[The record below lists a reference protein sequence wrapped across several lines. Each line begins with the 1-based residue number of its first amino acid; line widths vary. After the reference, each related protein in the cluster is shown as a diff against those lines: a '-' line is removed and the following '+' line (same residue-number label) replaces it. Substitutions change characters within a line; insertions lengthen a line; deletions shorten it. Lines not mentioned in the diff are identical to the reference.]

1 MWYKLANFIL
11 KYRLILI
18 IGVAIMT
25 GFMGYHAQFTQMSY
39 EMISIVPDDDP
50 DAVYFQQFKEQFG
63 QDGNIMAI
71 GFKDS
76 AIYEVDNFRR
86 LGYMIEELEQLHGVI
101 DVLGLPNMKTLV
113 KNTAQRRFDFEA
125 VFPEE
130 ISSQAQ
136 LDSLLKVAS
145 SLKFYSGQLLNPEN
159 GATLIVVS
167 LDKEIIN
174 KEDRNVL
181 IYDVE
186 RTGLEFEAS
195 TGIDVHI
202 AGLPYV
208 RTTNMTRIKG
218 ELNQFLILSVIITAL
233 ILYFFFRSVKAVVIP
248 LIIIGAVILWV
259 IGSIHLFGYNITAL
273 TGLIP
278 SIIVVIGI
286 PNSVYLLNKYHH
298 EFAKH
303 GDHHK
308 ALRQI
313 IRKIGIIT
321 LITNFTTAIGFLVL
335 ISTQIPILMEFGI
348 IAGLNII
355 ATFIVSIILLPGIF
369 SYVKP
374 PSQRHLKH
382 MQFPLLNR
390 VLTGLIRITRTSR
403 PAIFITTFI
412 IVLISAFG
420 LTRIKAISYLVDDLP
435 DTSQVLQ
442 DLRFFED
449 NFNGIMP
456 LELVVDT
463 GTKNGVKNL
472 RFLSKIGELEVFLD
486 SMEHISQPI
495 SVVSFI
501 KAAKQAYYNNV
512 PGFYDLPTNRERGL
526 LLRYLEG
533 NEEQEELSRSF
544 VDSTGQ
550 IIRVSLKVVDVGSNK
565 MDSLV
570 NDIIRPKISELF
582 EGSKLTADI
591 TGTTFLFI
599 KGNRFLI
606 ENLITSMIIA
616 FFIIAL
622 IMAVLFRKGK
632 MIVISLIP
640 NIIPLLMT
648 GAIMGYFGIPL
659 KPSTALVF
667 SIAFGISV
675 DDSIHFLAKYRQEMA
690 INGNHVIKAVETSIR
705 ETGASMIYTSI
716 ILFFGFVI
724 FSFSQF
730 GGTIALGKLTSI
742 TLLIA
747 MLTNVIVLPAL
758 LLHFDK
764 GSESKEA
771 ESIPFSENGQ
781 DTSQTSTP
789 AIKN

>member
-1 MWYKLANFIL
+1 MWYRLAQFIL
-11 KYRLILI
+11 KFRLPLI
-18 IGVAIMT
+18 VTVAIIT
-25 GFMGYHAQFTQMSY
+25 AIMGYFAQFNRMSY

-50 DAVYFQQFKEQFG
+50 DAVYFQQFKDLFG
-63 QDGNIMAI
+63 QDGNIIAF
-71 GFKDS
+71 GFRDS
-76 AIYEVDNFRR
+76 TIYEVDNFRR
-86 LGYMIEELEQLHGVI
+86 LRYMIDELEQLHGVI
-101 DVLGLPNMKTLV
+101 DVLGLPNLQKLQKNEETV
-113 KNTAQRRFDFEA
+113 KFDFVD
-125 VFPEE
+125 VFPNE
-130 ISSQAQ
+130 IASQEQ
-136 LDSLLKVAS
+136 LDSLLLNAS
-145 SLKFYSGQLLNPEN
+145 ELRFYSGQLINIEN
-159 GATLIVVS
+159 GSCLVVIS

-174 KEDRNVL
+174 SEERIPL
-181 IYDVE
+181 IYDIE
-186 RTGLEFEAS
+186 RTGFEFEAS

-218 ELNQFLILSVIITAL
+218 ELNKFLGLSVVITAL
-233 ILYFFFRSVKAVVIP
+233 ILFFFFRSIKAVLIP
-248 LIIIGAVILWV
+248 LVIIGVVIVWV
-259 IGSIHLFGYNITAL
+259 LGSLTVFDYRITAL

-298 EFAKH
+298 EFTLH
-303 GDHHK
+303 GDHQR

-321 LITNFTTAIGFLVL
+321 LITNVTTAIGFLVL
-335 ISTQIPILMEFGI
+335 ISTQIPILMEFGL
-348 IAGLNII
+348 IAGLNIL
-355 ATFIVSIILLPGIF
+355 ATFVVSIILLPGIF
-369 SYVKP
+369 SYVSP

-382 MQFPLLNR
+382 LEFPLLNA
-390 VLTGLIRITRTSR
+390 VLEGLDKIVRRRR
-403 PAIFITTFI
+403 PVIFGVTLLLVAASI
-412 IVLISAFG
+412 FG
-420 LTRIKAISYLVDDLP
+420 LTKIQAISFLVDDLP
-435 DTSQVLQ
+435 ESTEVMK
-442 DLRFFED
+442 DLRFFEE
-449 NFNGIMP
+449 NFEGIMP

-463 GTKNGVKNL
+463 GRKNGVKNP
-472 RFLSKIGELEVFLD
+472 RYLSKIGEFESFLD
-486 SMEHISQPI
+486 SIKYISQPI

-501 KAAKQAYYNNV
+501 KAAKQAYYNDI
-512 PGFYDLPTNRERGL
+512 PAFYALPTNRERAL
-526 LLRYLEG
+526 ILRYLEG
-533 NEEQEELSRSF
+533 NAEQEELSRSF

-550 IIRVSLKVVDVGSNK
+550 IIRVSLKIADIGSNK

-570 NDIIRPKISELF
+570 NSVIRPKIDEF
-582 EGSKLTADI
+582 FDDGKMHADI
-591 TGTTFLFI
+591 TGTTYLFI
-599 KGNRFLI
+599 KGNKFLI

-640 NIIPLLMT
+640 NLIPLLMT

-690 INGNHVIKAVETSIR
+690 RTGGDASQSVSVSIR

-747 MLTNVIVLPAL
+747 MLTNVIILPAL
-758 LLHFDK
+758 LLQFDNHK
-764 GSESKEA
+764 QSVFA
-771 ESIPFSENGQ
+771 DIPLSNNGQ
-781 DTSQTSTP
+781 GAEISASQQ
-789 AIKN
+789 IQN

>member
-11 KYRLILI
+11 KYRLVLI
-18 IGVAIMT
+18 GLVAVIT
-25 GFMGYHAQFTQMSY
+25 GFMGYYAQFNRMSY

-50 DAVYFQQFKEQFG
+50 DAVYFKNFKDLFG
-63 QDGNIMAI
+63 QDGNIIAF
-71 GFKDS
+71 GFQDS
-76 AIYEVDNFRR
+76 SIYETDNFRR
-86 LGYMIEELEQLHGVI
+86 LGYMIEELQQLHGVI
-101 DVLGLPNMKTLV
+101 DVLGLPNLKKLV
-113 KNTAQRRFDFEA
+113 KNQEETRFDFVN
-125 VFPEE
+125 VFPKE
-130 ISSQAQ
+130 IESQEV
-136 LDSLLKVAS
+136 LDSLMTFAKD
-145 SLKFYSGQLLNPEN
+145 LKFYSGQLINPST
-159 GATLIVVS
+159 GASVVIIS

-174 KEDRNVL
+174 TEERIPL
-181 IYDVE
+181 IYDIE
-186 RTGLEFEAS
+186 RTGFEFEAS

-218 ELNQFLILSVIITAL
+218 ELNKFLGLSVFITAL
-233 ILYFFFRSVKAVVIP
+233 ILFFFFRSAKAVIIP
-248 LIIIGAVILWV
+248 LVIIGVVIVWV
-259 IGSIHLFGYNITAL
+259 LGSLTLFDYRITAL

-298 EFAKH
+298 EFSLH
-303 GDHHK
+303 GDHHR

-321 LITNFTTAIGFLVL
+321 LITNITTAIGFLVL

-348 IAGLNII
+348 IAGLNIL
-355 ATFIVSIILLPGIF
+355 ATFVVSIILLPGIF
-369 SYVKP
+369 SYVSP
-374 PSQRHLKH
+374 PSPRHLKH
-382 MQFPLLNR
+382 LEFPLLNF
-390 VLTGLIRITRTSR
+390 VLLGLDRLARKNR
-403 PAIFITTFI
+403 PAIFLTTGI
-412 IVLISAFG
+412 LIVISAYG
-420 LTRIKAISYLVDDLP
+420 LTKIEAISYLVDDLP
-435 DTSQVLQ
+435 ESSDVMR
-442 DLRFFED
+442 DLRFFER
-449 NFNGIMP
+449 NFEGIMP

-463 GTKNGVKNL
+463 GTKNGVKNTRYL
-472 RFLSKIGELEVFLD
+472 NQIGELEEYLD
-486 SMEHISQPI
+486 SIPYISQPI
-495 SVVSFI
+495 SVVTFI
-501 KAAKQAYYNNV
+501 KAAKQAYYNNI
-512 PGFYDLPTNRERGL
+512 PTFYSLPNSRERGL
-526 LLRYLEG
+526 ILRYLNG

-550 IIRVSLKVVDVGSNK
+550 IIRVSLKVADIGSNR

-570 NDIIRPKISELF
+570 NQVIRPKISEFF
-582 EGSKLTADI
+582 EDSKLQADI

-606 ENLITSMIIA
+606 ENLVTSMIIA
-616 FFIIAL
+616 FFIIAV
-622 IMAVLFRKGK
+622 IMGVLFKKVK
-632 MIVISLIP
+632 MIIISLIP
-640 NIIPLLMT
+640 NLIPLLMT

-675 DDSIHFLAKYRQEMA
+675 DDSIHFLAKYRQELA
-690 INGNHVIKAVETSIR
+690 ANGGDASQAVSTSIR

-747 MLTNVIVLPAL
+747 MLTNVIILPAL
-758 LLHFDK
+758 LLQFDNK
-764 GSESKEA
+764 QKPFLQQVA
-771 ESIPFSENGQ
+771 FSENGQ
-781 DTSQTSTP
+781 DKSQPS
-789 AIKN
+789 AEIIKP

>member
-11 KYRLILI
+11 KYRLFLI
-18 IGVAIMT
+18 IGVAIVT
-25 GFMGYHAQFTQMSY
+25 AFMGYQAQFARMSY

-50 DAVYFQQFKEQFG
+50 DAVYFQQFKDQFG

-76 AIYEVDNFRR
+76 SIYELENFRK
-86 LGYMIEELEQLHGVI
+86 LGFMIEELGKLHGVI
-101 DVLGLPNMKTLV
+101 DVLGLPNMKSLA
-113 KNTAQRRFDFEA
+113 KNTEKRRFDFKE
-125 VFPEE
+125 VFPKRIETQEE
-130 ISSQAQ
+130 
-136 LDSLLKVAS
+136 LDSLVKVAS
-145 SLKFYSGQLLNPEN
+145 SLKFYSGQLLNPDN
-159 GATLIVVS
+159 GATLVVVS

-186 RTGLEFEAS
+186 RAGLEFEAS
-195 TGIDVHI
+195 TGIDAHI

-233 ILYFFFRSVKAVVIP
+233 ILYFFFRSVKAVIIP

-259 IGSIHLFGYNITAL
+259 IGSIHMFGYNITAL

-298 EFAKH
+298 EFARH

-355 ATFIVSIILLPGIF
+355 ATFFVSIILLPGIF

-374 PSQRHLKH
+374 PSTRHLKH

-390 VLTGLIRITRTSR
+390 VLEGLIRLAKEKR
-403 PAIFITTFI
+403 PAIFISTFI
-412 IVLISAFG
+412 IVIISCFG
-420 LTRIKAISYLVDDLP
+420 LTRIKALSYLVDDLP

-442 DLRFFED
+442 DLRFFES

-472 RFLSKIGELEVFLD
+472 RYLNKIGELEVFLD
-486 SMEHISQPI
+486 SMEYISQPI

-501 KAAKQAYYNNV
+501 KAAKQAYYNNL
-512 PGFYDLPTNRERGL
+512 PSFYDLPTNRERGL

-550 IIRVSLKVVDVGSNK
+550 IIRVSLKVVDVGSTK

-570 NDIIRPKISELF
+570 NQVIRPKISEIF
-582 EGSKLTADI
+582 EGGKLQADI

-622 IMAVLFRKGK
+622 IMAVLFKKGK
-632 MIVISLIP
+632 MIAISLIP

-758 LLHFDK
+758 LLQFDK
-764 GSESKEA
+764 GSESQEQTV
-771 ESIPFSENGQ
+771 SFSENGQ
-781 DTSQTSTP
+781 DPSHPTTAT
-789 AIKN
+789 IKN